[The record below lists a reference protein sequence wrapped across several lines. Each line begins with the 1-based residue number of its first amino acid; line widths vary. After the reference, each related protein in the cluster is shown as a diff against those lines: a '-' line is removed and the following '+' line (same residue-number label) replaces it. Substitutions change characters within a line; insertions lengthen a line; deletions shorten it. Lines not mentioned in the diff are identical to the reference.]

1 MAARDVYDTI
11 KRATVA
17 ITAATSSPTPHEP
30 PFSIVGSGF
39 CVHPDGII
47 LTCNHVFESFFP
59 PRVSPYED
67 HHHRR
72 LTRRLGEGIRVPV
85 DLKPF
90 GILVRGE
97 IEGTQVLMHQLGV
110 SGAVEVNN
118 TDLAL
123 IKIKSDRS
131 LFPHGFPTVH
141 IAEYRDLYEM
151 MDAATC
157 GYPFGTFLWRQ
168 TGSVSSSFTKGALST
183 ICPSQGIA
191 LEHLDSFQLD
201 LTSFEGNSGG
211 PVFCADTG
219 KVFGVLRGGIRE
231 PKKDQ
236 DIVGLS
242 IAEPV
247 YPAFQDQLIEK
258 LLAGPRS
265 TAYPNVAE

>member
-1 MAARDVYDTI
+1 MAAKELYDTI

-17 ITAATSSPTPHEP
+17 ITAATSNPIPHEP
-30 PFSIVGSGF
+30 PFKIVGSGF

-59 PRVSPYED
+59 PRANPYED
-67 HHHRR
+67 HYHRK
-72 LTRRLGEGIRVPV
+72 LARRLGDGVQVPV
-85 DLKPF
+85 DLNPF
-90 GILVRGE
+90 GIQVLGK
-97 IEGTQVLMHQLGV
+97 IEGSQIVVHQLGV
-110 SGAVEVNN
+110 SGAVQVNK

-123 IKIKSDRS
+123 IKIKMDRS
-131 LFPHGFPTVH
+131 LFPKGFPTVE
-141 IAEYRDLYEM
+141 IADYCDLYEM

-157 GYPFGTFLWRQ
+157 GYPFGAYLWRQ

-183 ICPSQGIA
+183 ICPVPGVAI
-191 LEHLDSFQLD
+191 EHLDSFQLD
-201 LTSFEGNSGG
+201 LTSFDGNSGG
-211 PVFCADTG
+211 PVFCANTG

-247 YPAFQDQLIEK
+247 YPAFQDQLIET
-258 LLAGPRS
+258 LLAGPKS
-265 TAYPNVAE
+265 PA

>member
-1 MAARDVYDTI
+1 MAARDIYETI

-17 ITAATSSPTPHEP
+17 ITAAISNPIPNEP
-30 PFSIVGSGF
+30 PFKIFGSGF
-39 CVHPDGII
+39 CVHPDGVI

-59 PRVSPYED
+59 PRTNPYED
-67 HHHRR
+67 HHHRK
-72 LTRRLGEGIRVPV
+72 LTRRLGDGVQVPV

-90 GILVRGE
+90 GTLVRGK
-97 IEGTQVLMHQLGV
+97 IEGSQILMHQLGV
-110 SGAVEVNN
+110 SGAVEVNK

-123 IKIKSDRS
+123 IKIKMDRS
-131 LFPHGFPTVH
+131 LFPDGFPTVD
-141 IAEYRDLYEM
+141 IADYGDLYEM
-151 MDAATC
+151 MDAGTC
-157 GYPFGTFLWRQ
+157 GYPFGAYLWRQ
-168 TGSVSSSFTKGALST
+168 TGSISSSFTKGALST
-183 ICPSQGIA
+183 ICPSPGIA
-191 LEHLDSFQLD
+191 LEHLDSFHLD

-258 LLAGPRS
+258 LLAGPKS
-265 TAYPNVAE
+265 PA